1 MPQAALSETS
11 GSTKGRRTAALPLR
25 IVETMRRLRALLDAV
40 HDRWFGRGRRFE
52 RLHPL
57 YEAGDTLLF
66 TPGRITGVAPHV
78 RDALDLKRM
87 MTVVI
92 VALLPCTL
100 WAMYNT
106 GLQANLAFDPA
117 KVASLEGWRHDAIR
131 WLGVGY
137 SPSSVR
143 ACFVHGALYFLPLY
157 AVTMAVGVA
166 WEVLFAVV
174 RRHEINEG
182 FFVTG
187 LIFPLILPPTT
198 PLWQAALAISWG
210 VVIAKEVFGGTGMNI
225 LNPALVARA
234 FLFYAYPAQIT
245 GDTVWVATAPP
256 FAVDGFSGATVLTQA
271 RRVAE
276 PFTQQ
281 GHDWWTAFVGLEN
294 GSMGETSALMCLIG
308 AVILLWTKVASW
320 RTMSGVTLGTVAAAL
335 AFNAVG
341 SATNPAFAIPFW
353 WHMVLGGWAF
363 ATVFM
368 VTDPVTSSFTNAGK
382 WIFGVVTGVL
392 IVAIR
397 VVNPA
402 YPESVMLVVL
412 FMNVFAPLID
422 WYVVRGNV
430 RRRARRSAG

>member
-1 MPQAALSETS
+1 
-11 GSTKGRRTAALPLR
+11 
-25 IVETMRRLRALLDAV
+25 MRRLRELLDAA

-66 TPGRITGVAPHV
+66 TPSRITGAAPHV

-92 VALLPCTL
+92 VALLPCAL

-117 KVASLEGWRHDAIR
+117 KVATLEGWRHDVIR
-131 WLGVGY
+131 WLGVGH
-137 SPSSVR
+137 SPASVL

-157 AVTMAVGVA
+157 AVTMAVGIA

-234 FLFYAYPAQIT
+234 FLFYAYPVQIT
-245 GDTVWVATAPP
+245 GDTVWVAAARP
-256 FAVDGFSGATVLTQA
+256 FTVDGYSGATVLTQA

-308 AVILLWTKVASW
+308 AVILLWTRVASW
-320 RTMSGVTLGTVAAAL
+320 RTMSGVALGTIAAAL
-335 AFNAVG
+335 AFNAIG
-341 SATNPAFAIPFW
+341 SATNPVFAIPFW

-368 VTDPVTSSFTNAGK
+368 VTDPVTSSFTSAGK